1 MEAGAGRWGVIPW
14 SSKGRRSSYP
24 LPASPSPE
32 QPASR
37 RPSNAL
43 FLLYT
48 HCHSWTKD
56 TPRSQILG
64 DIQNQGL
71 VHNQDVGAGGSNK

>member
-1 MEAGAGRWGVIPW
+1 MGCGSRGAPWAGEQL
-14 SSKGRRSSYP
+14 SS
-24 LPASPSPE
+24 ACVSPSPE

-48 HCHSWTKD
+48 HRHSWTKD

-71 VHNQDVGAGGSNK
+71 VHNQDFGSGGSNK